1 MTTVTPPPD
10 VDAARTSP
18 TWPRPLPNRPPDRST
33 AAIWLVTR
41 AAMVAVTIAAA
52 RLLPGGDP
60 HQSFVD
66 RWTQWDV
73 DLLIEI
79 ARYGY
84 AGDPVEP
91 HDQGLPAFFPGFP
104 LLLRAVHA
112 VVPDWG
118 LAALLIV
125 LVAGGVSTV
134 ALARLGEREGPAG
147 SGRLAA
153 LALLLSPA
161 AVFLFAGYT
170 ESLFLAFALPAW
182 LLARQGRWGPAV
194 LCAAAAGTVRVTA
207 LFLAVALI
215 VEFVTRA
222 RTAGRWREA
231 PWLVVPFVPM
241 AGYVVY
247 QWSRTGDWGAWLH
260 AQERGWGRSLVPP
273 WEALQTTV
281 NEAFYVQGPFT
292 GAFRAELVAA
302 AVGVAVTAWLL
313 ARRRWAES
321 AYVGLQMAALLS
333 SAFYLSIGRATLL
346 WWPLWLAV
354 GALGVR
360 RRGWYVAILIL
371 MAPIMTW
378 YVVRFTSGGWA
389 G

>member
-1 MTTVTPPPD
+1 
-10 VDAARTSP
+10 
-18 TWPRPLPNRPPDRST
+18 
-33 AAIWLVTR
+33 
-41 AAMVAVTIAAA
+41 
-52 RLLPGGDP
+52 
-60 HQSFVD
+60 
-66 RWTQWDV
+66 
-73 DLLIEI
+73 
-79 ARYGY
+79 
-84 AGDPVEP
+84 
-91 HDQGLPAFFPGFP
+91 
-104 LLLRAVHA
+104 VHV

-118 LAALLIV
+118 MAALLIV
-125 LVAGGVSTV
+125 LVAGGVATV
-134 ALARLGEREGPAG
+134 ALARLGEHEGPAG
-147 SGRLAA
+147 TGPLAA

-170 ESLFLAFALPAW
+170 EALFLAFALPAW

-194 LCAAAAGTVRVTA
+194 LCAAGAGTVRVTA

-215 VEFVTRA
+215 VEFAA
-222 RTAGRWREA
+222 RTRPAARWREA

-241 AGYVVY
+241 AGYVAY
-247 QWSRTGDWGAWLH
+247 QWWRTGDWGAWLH

-273 WEALQTTV
+273 WEALQTTL
-281 NEAFYVQGPFT
+281 NEAFSVQGPFT
-292 GAFRAELVAA
+292 GAFRTELVAA

-346 WWPLWLAV
+346 WWPLWLAI

-360 RRGWYVAILIL
+360 RRGAYVAVLIL

-378 YVVRFTSGGWA
+378 YVARFTSGHWA